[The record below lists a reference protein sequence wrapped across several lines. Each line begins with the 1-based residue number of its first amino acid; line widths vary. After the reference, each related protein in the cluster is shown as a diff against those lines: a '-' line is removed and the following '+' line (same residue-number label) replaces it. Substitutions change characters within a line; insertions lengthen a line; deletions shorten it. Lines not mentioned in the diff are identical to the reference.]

1 MSLDTLKT
9 NQDLLDCEFTPEQ
22 AQVVTKLLVDRDED
36 LATKEDIAHHS
47 ATTTHKIDQI
57 QHDVDQVQGNVDQ
70 LRKDV
75 EREFGQVRTEMETG
89 FAQARGDLEREIGQV
104 RTEMESGFA
113 QARGDLERE
122 IGQVRTEMESGFA
135 QVRADMERD
144 LDQLRT
150 EMETGFAHMGERF
163 GRELAHLSELFSRE
177 LAHAITEAN
186 RHTDARFDESRL
198 LTERVERRVLLAA
211 VGIGGVII
219 AAVGLISALT

>member
-36 LATKEDIAHHS
+36 LATKEDIARHS

-70 LRKDV
+70 LCKDV
-75 EREFGQVRTEMETG
+75 EREFGQVRTEMET
-89 FAQARGDLEREIGQV
+89 
-104 RTEMESGFA
+104 GFA